1 MMIETKEVLISEI
14 NMDNSFNC
22 RGELPA
28 IEVAELA
35 KDLEKEGQLQPVI
48 IMTYAT
54 PKDGFKYLLLIGY
67 RRTTA
72 AKVLR
77 WDRIR
82 AEIRPEM
89 SEADARYM
97 NLRENVH
104 RKELTVLQEAQ
115 AISKLKDLG
124 IGRQAT
130 ANHLGKSTGWVQVRY
145 LLLELPQEVQKEV
158 AAGLINQRHIRELHQ
173 IMGRQGQAATFEAV
187 RGIKDAKIR
196 GQKAITVNP
205 NRDDPDRKIHRG
217 RKEIFGM
224 MEHVE
229 NNVGNGLATRCMA
242 WCGGEITSNELFESL
257 KAEAGDNYRDIS

>member
-14 NMDNSFNC
+14 NMDSSFNC
-22 RGELPA
+22 RGDLPP

-35 KDLEKEGQLQPVI
+35 KDLEKRGQLQPVT
-48 IMTYAT
+48 IMTYDT

-72 AKVLR
+72 AKILR
-77 WDRIR
+77 WDHIR
-82 AEIRPEM
+82 AEIRLEM
-89 SEADARYM
+89 SEVDARCM

-104 RKELTVLQEAQ
+104 RKELTILQEAR
-115 AISKLKDLG
+115 ALTKLKELD
-124 IGRQAT
+124 IGREAT
-130 ANHLGKSTGWVQVRY
+130 ANHLGKSHGWVQVRF
-145 LLLELPQEVQKEV
+145 LLLELPLEVQKEV
-158 AAGLINQRHIRELHQ
+158 ESGIINQRQIRELHQ
-173 IMGRQGQAATFEAV
+173 IMGRRGREATFEAV

-196 GQKAITVNP
+196 GQKDITVNP

-224 MEHVE
+224 MEHVQ
-229 NNVGNGLATRCMA
+229 NNVGNGLATRCRA

-257 KAEAGDNYRDIS
+257 RDEAGDSYKDVV